1 MNALI
6 NQLNGNTAANGGY
19 AAAANGNV
27 SLGTFCTATGAT
39 PQTCNGQRGS
49 IAFTGLAG
57 PLATGT
63 VSTVVITNSA
73 ITTSSVCSANWI
85 SPFTAGSGVT
95 VATATPTASTLT
107 VISVN
112 AGTTTNA
119 VSAATLA
126 FNCVN

>member
-1 MNALI
+1 M
-6 NQLNGNTAANGGY
+6 
-19 AAAANGNV
+19 
-27 SLGTFCTATGAT
+27 
-39 PQTCNGQRGS
+39 
-49 IAFTGLAG
+49 AG

-63 VSTVVITNSA
+63 VSTVVINDSA
-73 ITTSSVCSANWI
+73 ITAASVCIANWI

-95 VATATPTASTLT
+95 VATATPGAGTLT

-119 VSAATLA
+119 VTAATLG